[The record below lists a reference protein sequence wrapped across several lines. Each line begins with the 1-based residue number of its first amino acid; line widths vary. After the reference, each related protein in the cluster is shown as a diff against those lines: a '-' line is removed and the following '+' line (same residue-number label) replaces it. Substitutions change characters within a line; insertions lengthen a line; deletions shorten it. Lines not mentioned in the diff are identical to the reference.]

1 MNSEYS
7 PKNLLGVC
15 CFLSWW
21 REGDGNPAARF
32 AVTFPINWNSC
43 CKPSTDD
50 GWLLGTQHHSAVSTK
65 SADCHLPLILAS
77 RKRRLGWAYWVPS
90 EVFFLILG
98 VFWSLYTSQIHLW
111 ELFFLQ
117 SQCLKS
123 GSQMKFW
130 HHHSPLQLQKPFLGS
145 RARCDGESRG
155 AFSPQPGRKTIES
168 RCKPGW
174 GRGWSKNS
182 IKNSPMAKALKS
194 WHE

>member
-90 EVFFLILG
+90 EVFFFNPRSILEF
-98 VFWSLYTSQIHLW
+98 VHLAD
-111 ELFFLQ
+111 
-117 SQCLKS
+117 
-123 GSQMKFW
+123 
-130 HHHSPLQLQKPFLGS
+130 SPLGTFLFAIPVFEVWKSNEILASPLTSPTAKTLPGLQGTV
-145 RARCDGESRG
+145 RWWITRCL
-155 AFSPQPGRKTIES
+155 FSTTWAQNHWEPLQTWMGQRVKQ
-168 RCKPGW
+168 KF
-174 GRGWSKNS
+174 
-182 IKNSPMAKALKS
+182 
-194 WHE
+194 H

>member
-50 GWLLGTQHHSAVSTK
+50 GWLLGTQHHPAVSTK

-90 EVFFLILG
+90 EVFFFNPRSILEF
-98 VFWSLYTSQIHLW
+98 VHLAD
-111 ELFFLQ
+111 
-117 SQCLKS
+117 
-123 GSQMKFW
+123 
-130 HHHSPLQLQKPFLGS
+130 SPLGTFLFAIPVFEVWKSNEILASPLTSPTAKTLPGLQGTVRWWITRCLFSTTWGAKPL
-145 RARCDGESRG
+145 RAVANLDGAEG
-155 AFSPQPGRKTIES
+155 E
-168 RCKPGW
+168 
-174 GRGWSKNS
+174 
-182 IKNSPMAKALKS
+182 AKIPLKILR
-194 WHE
+194 WPRR